1 MYRQLWQA
9 GMKAIGKAIVIVDLS
24 AQMSRHNQGF
34 DRVWQGEIRPEDLSL
49 DRGKLAS
56 APVPL
61 KLV

>member
-34 DRVWQGEIRPEDLSL
+34 DRVWQGEIQPEDLSL